1 MFNKKQHRRSSN
13 PVFVIFR
20 LILSL
25 TMFGVLLAGSYSA
38 YKHFSGLDPLKLDPQ
53 ALLSNLIQSKTP
65 KEFFAVLTA
74 LKIDPKILGIGK
86 KDNVIPQDNL
96 TEKSSN
102 QKTSV
107 PAVFTERFSFMLIA
121 DSHNDNS
128 NLAKALAQAKS
139 AYPNLSFII
148 GLGDYTDVGTVAELK
163 AAKKELDSS
172 GLRYFV
178 LAGDHDLWDSRDKQS
193 LPFSDEKGKQTE
205 GALTNFYKI
214 FGPSYQSFVF
224 NGYKFLLL
232 DNSDNYKGFGDEQ
245 TKWANDEL
253 AKKDL
258 PILVFLH
265 EPLYHPSSDHY
276 MGRVEASLKQQ
287 AQAMIYQLKQSD
299 VKKIFAGD
307 IHYFSE
313 YEEPVTKV
321 SMGTVGAIVTE
332 RNPQTPRYAIVTVY
346 EDGKLSVDDVSI
358 K

>member
-1 MFNKKQHRRSSN
+1 MFKKQHRRSSN
-13 PVFVIFR
+13 PLFVICR
-20 LILSL
+20 LLLSL
-25 TMFGVLLAGSYSA
+25 AMFGILLAGSYSA

-74 LKIDPKILGIGK
+74 LKIDPKILGIEK
-86 KDNVIPQDNL
+86 KDNVIPQDNS
-96 TEKSSN
+96 TEKTSN
-102 QKTSV
+102 EKTSA
-107 PAVFTERFSFMLIA
+107 PASFSFMLIA

-128 NLAKALAQAKS
+128 NLSKALAQAKS

-245 TKWANDEL
+245 TKCANDEL
-253 AKKDL
+253 EKARPADGGKDGGKG
-258 PILVFLH
+258 ILVFFD
-265 EPLYHPSSDHY
+265 EPLYHPSSAHY
-276 MGRVEASLKQQ
+276 MGRVQASLKQK
-287 AQAMIYQLKQSD
+287 AQAMIYQLKQRS
-299 VKKIFAGD
+299 
-307 IHYFSE
+307 
-313 YEEPVTKV
+313 
-321 SMGTVGAIVTE
+321 
-332 RNPQTPRYAIVTVY
+332 
-346 EDGKLSVDDVSI
+346 
-358 K
+358 

>member
-1 MFNKKQHRRSSN
+1 
-13 PVFVIFR
+13 
-20 LILSL
+20 
-25 TMFGVLLAGSYSA
+25 MFGILLAGSYSA

-74 LKIDPKILGIGK
+74 LKIDPKILGIEK
-86 KDNVIPQDNL
+86 KDNVIPQDNS
-96 TEKSSN
+96 TEKTSN
-102 QKTSV
+102 EKTSA
-107 PAVFTERFSFMLIA
+107 PASFSFMLIA

-128 NLAKALAQAKS
+128 NLSKALAQAKS

-178 LAGDHDLWDSRDKQS
+178 VPGDHDLWDSRDKQS
-193 LPFSDEKGKQTE
+193 LPFPDGKGKQIE
-205 GALTNFYKI
+205 GALTNFYQV
-214 FGPSYQSFVF
+214 FGPAYQSFTY

-253 AKKDL
+253 EKARPADGGKDGVKG
-258 PILVFLH
+258 ILVFLH

-276 MGRVEASLKQQ
+276 MGRVQASLKQQ

-299 VKKIFAGD
+299 VKKVFAGD
-307 IHYFSE
+307 IHYYSE

-321 SMGTVGAIVTE
+321 SMITIGAIVTE
-332 RNPQTPRYAIVTVY
+332 RNPQSPRYGIVTVY
-346 EDGKLSVDDVSI
+346 EDGNIKVDDISL